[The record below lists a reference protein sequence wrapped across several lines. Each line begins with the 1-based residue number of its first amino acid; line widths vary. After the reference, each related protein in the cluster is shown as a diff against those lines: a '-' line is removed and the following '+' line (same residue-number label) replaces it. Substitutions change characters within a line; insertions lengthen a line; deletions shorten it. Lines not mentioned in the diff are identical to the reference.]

1 MASKRKRKAL
11 DRGDAVGLRDILSKL
26 DKVAKGI
33 PLAAFGQTPLW
44 DEPMKAVVAA
54 SGRTMTAGIHDLDF
68 FSRVRTPE
76 TGSDWR
82 IVSRDDGAMKDPWIA
97 AGELSA
103 FFGAEV
109 WPSRQRLTEAG
120 VRLEQLMPKSGACRE
135 SALSRATA
143 GWGWRGI
150 VREVPDPSVIRDIHA
165 RHAAQ
170 PFLDLLRWGFRETRR
185 RLVQAESRKEAG
197 RLGRRIADTIK
208 RFASAGGHAPLTAML
223 EELLRLM
230 YRSLLGDCPDTL
242 SFENARE
249 FFRFN
254 VRTAA
259 RPRFG
264 VVESFLNPLWGDAAR
279 AAYDAAIANS
289 GMVTLAETGGGAL
302 PFDVYHPCK
311 GRGVLFLRSNR
322 LVVGFTHS
330 VTIRL
335 DRPVE
340 TVGDLARILEDRLGS
355 DLSLVGKAVVLPAMI
370 GGECVM
376 VLTETG
382 SAYIPRT
389 HRWLDAMRKA
399 GIRLRKLHPL
409 LRIRLETWSS
419 LKACD
424 LVFDLPEH
432 LAQAFGKPRI
442 DGKEFARR
450 WRTAVRNQKRLIAK
464 LARIQGPCELVSF
477 LGAEKHE
484 LWFRKLEQCTKANAR
499 LIEIQR
505 RVDRLRQ
512 EALSLRGR
520 EDEVR
525 AEIKMLERER
535 GTLNRSTI
543 RPLKRRLEGNCGKVS
558 VAECKKIRAEYEKA
572 ARRGKALLLSLESKQ
587 SERRDLQAKRK
598 KLGGQMRAIERGK
611 AATAARRLLHSVNM
625 AAARERLKLARNAI
639 LAVEGLERA
648 NLRPAAWWML
658 AADPSGKW
666 FEQIRKTA
674 RFYLE
679 PL

>member
-1 MASKRKRKAL
+1 VAPKRKRNAL
-11 DRGDAVGLRDILSKL
+11 DRGDAVGLRDILRKL
-26 DKVAKGI
+26 DKVAQGV

-54 SGRTMTAGIHDLDF
+54 SGRTMIAGIHDLDF

-76 TGSDWR
+76 ADSPWR

-103 FFGAEV
+103 LFGAEV

-120 VRLEQLMPKSGACRE
+120 VRLEQLLPKSGDRRE
-135 SALSRATA
+135 RALKRATA

-150 VREVPDPSVIRDIHA
+150 VREVADPLVICDIRVRD
-165 RHAAQ
+165 AAE

-185 RLVQAESRKEAG
+185 RLVQADSRRGAG
-197 RLGRRIADTIK
+197 RLVRRIAETIK
-208 RFASAGGHAPLTAML
+208 RFASANGRAPLTAML

-230 YRSLLGDCPDTL
+230 YRLLLGKCPDTL

-264 VVESFLNPLWGDAAR
+264 VVDCFLDPLRRDAAR

-311 GRGVLFLRSNR
+311 GRGVLFLRSKR
-322 LVVGFTHS
+322 LIVGFTKPE
-330 VTIRL
+330 TIQL
-335 DRPVE
+335 KHPVE
-340 TVGDLARILEDRLGS
+340 TVSDLARVLENRLGA

-389 HRWLDAMRKA
+389 RRWLDAMREA
-399 GIRLRKLHPL
+399 GVRIKLHPL
-409 LRIRLETWSS
+409 MRIRLETWSS

-424 LVFDLPEH
+424 IVFDLPEH
-432 LAQAFGKPRI
+432 LAQAFDKPRI
-442 DGKEFARR
+442 DGNEFARR
-450 WRTAVRNQKRLIAK
+450 WRAAVRKQKRLIAK
-464 LARIQGPCELVSF
+464 LARIQGPCELVNF

-558 VAECKKIRAEYEKA
+558 DAECAKIRAEYEKA
-572 ARRGKALLLSLESKQ
+572 ARRGKALLLSLDSTQ

-598 KLGGQMRAIERGK
+598 KLGGQIRAVERGK

>member
-1 MASKRKRKAL
+1 LASNRERRPSER
-11 DRGDAVGLRDILSKL
+11 DDAVGLRDILRRL
-26 DKVAKGI
+26 DEVAKDV

-44 DEPMKAVVAA
+44 DEPMKAVIAA
-54 SGRTMTAGIHDLDF
+54 SGRPMTAGIHDLDF
-68 FSRVRTPE
+68 FSRVRTPDRN
-76 TGSDWR
+76 SPWR

-103 FFGAEV
+103 LFGAEV

-120 VRLEQLMPKSGACRE
+120 VRLEPLIPKSGACRDG
-135 SALSRATA
+135 ALSRATA

-150 VREVPDPSVIRDIHA
+150 VREAVPPRVIRDI
-165 RHAAQ
+165 RVRDAAE
-170 PFLDLLRWGFRETRR
+170 PFLDLIRWGFGETRR
-185 RLVQAESRKEAG
+185 RLTRPDSRKAVG
-197 RLGRRIADTIK
+197 QLQRRMAAAIK
-208 RFASAGGHAPLTAML
+208 QVASRDGDAPLTAL
-223 EELLRLM
+223 LTELLGLM
-230 YRSLLGDCPDTL
+230 YRSLLGECPDTL
-242 SFENARE
+242 AFEDVRE

-254 VRTAA
+254 VRTAS
-259 RPRFG
+259 RPRFR
-264 VVESFLNPLWGDAAR
+264 VLECFLNPLWSDAAR
-279 AAYDAAIANS
+279 AAYDSAVANS

-311 GRGVLFLRSNR
+311 GRGVLLLHANR
-322 LVVGFTHS
+322 LVVGFTRP

-340 TVGDLARILEDRLGS
+340 TIAALARVLEDRLGT

-370 GGECVM
+370 GGEYVM
-376 VLTETG
+376 TLTETG

-389 HRWLDAMRKA
+389 RQWLTAMREA
-399 GIRLRKLHPL
+399 GVRLKLHPL

-450 WRTAVRNQKRLIAK
+450 WRAAVRKQKRLIAK

-484 LWFRKLEQCTKANAR
+484 IWFRKLAQCIRANAR

-512 EALSLRGR
+512 EALNLRGR
-520 EDEVR
+520 EDTVR
-525 AEIKMLERER
+525 AEINMLEKER
-535 GTLNRSTI
+535 GALNRSTI
-543 RPLKRRLEGNCGKVS
+543 RPLKRRLEGNCGELRG
-558 VAECKKIRAEYEKA
+558 AECKKARVEYDKA
-572 ARRGKALLLSLESKQ
+572 SRRGNALLLALEGKQ
-587 SERRDLQAKRK
+587 SERRDLQTKRK
-598 KLGGQMRAIERGK
+598 QLVKKIRAIERGK
-611 AATAARRLLHSVNM
+611 TATAARRLLHAVNI
-625 AAARERLKLARNAI
+625 AAAKERLKLARNAI
-639 LAVEGLERA
+639 LAIEGLERA
-648 NLRPAAWWML
+648 NLRPAAWWMP
-658 AADPSGKW
+658 AVDPSGKW
-666 FEQIRKTA
+666 FERIRKTA